1 MLELYGVILAAK
13 RYYGSLTIFIEGLTG
28 IFRLLEKKK
37 ECLDASQYVFIM
49 IIKIYIL
56 HKLFVHHPISEN
68 AWHL

>member
-37 ECLDASQYVFIM
+37 RMS
-49 IIKIYIL
+49 
-56 HKLFVHHPISEN
+56 
-68 AWHL
+68 

>member
-37 ECLDASQYVFIM
+37 KNVLMLLNMF
-49 IIKIYIL
+49 L
-56 HKLFVHHPISEN
+56 L
-68 AWHL
+68 